1 MLAWILTLFLAKS
14 LDSAKAK
21 DGQSISFAKPDEVRT
36 Q

>member
-1 MLAWILTLFLAKS
+1 MDIDFIFGQIIRYVL
-14 LDSAKAK
+14 SAKAK